1 MSPRLLLLPV
11 LAALLVGS
19 PALADTRRVA
29 VLVGNNVGSG
39 DRPPLRFAETD
50 AGKMARVLTELGD
63 VAPDDLF
70 LLQGKG
76 LAQLRDTLNLATR
89 RISSWRGEPGTRV
102 VLLFY
107 FSGHSDGVALEL
119 GRERL
124 TFTAL
129 REWLERTGAEVRLAV
144 VDSCRSGAL
153 LRAKGGT
160 PGPAFQIKL
169 ADDVASAGQVL
180 LTSSAEDE
188 VSLESKEIGGS
199 FFTHHLVSGLR
210 GAADASGDGQVTLTE
225 AYQYAFSC
233 TVTATSN
240 TFTGGQHPAYDYR
253 LSGQGDLVLT
263 QVHTPASALE
273 LPEGFERALLIQ
285 ILRDQILVELPAGA
299 PRKVAL
305 PPGEYAVKVW
315 RGGKLHRARVRVG
328 TGEAKQLRWE
338 ELPAEAGPTVAASAK
353 GEEPELEVPVPEVPV
368 QAEPVV
374 PFIEGAELTLGP
386 GVRGT
391 AALGGEL
398 MPLAHLSYSGRG
410 TLRLVAGLE
419 LGSLRVGE
427 IRETV
432 GQLSL
437 GLRWNVLGR
446 PGDRFQAYLGMAL
459 VGQLIH
465 QTSGA
470 QVIGW
475 LVSPGLGPWVGVR
488 WPLSDS
494 VLALA
499 EVHAPIT
506 LLKRQDGP
514 TSTQLIPSGRLGVAF
529 VLR

>member
-11 LAALLVGS
+11 LAALLAGS

-39 DRPPLRFAETD
+39 ERPPLRFAEAD

-63 VAPDDLF
+63 VAPEDLF

-76 LAQLRDTLNLATR
+76 LAQLRDTLALAAR
-89 RISSWRGEPGTRV
+89 RISSWRADPGTRV

-240 TFTGGQHPAYDYR
+240 TFTGGQHPAYDYQ
-253 LSGQGDLVLT
+253 LSGQGELVLT
-263 QVHTPASALE
+263 QVHTPGSALE

-285 ILRDQILVELPAGA
+285 VLRDQVLAELPAGA

-315 RGGKLHRARVRVG
+315 RGGKLHQARVRVS

-338 ELPAEAGPTVAASAK
+338 ELAAEAAPASVARAK
-353 GEEPELEVPVPEVPV
+353 GEAP
-368 QAEPVV
+368 AS
-374 PFIEGAELTLGP
+374 FIEGSELALGP
-386 GVRGT
+386 GVRAT
-391 AALGGEL
+391 VSLGGAL
-398 MPLAHLSYSGRG
+398 MPLAHLSYSGQG
-410 TLRLVAGLE
+410 PLRLVAGLE
-419 LGSLRVGE
+419 LGSLRSGAL
-427 IRETV
+427 RETV

-437 GLRWNVLGR
+437 GMRWGVLGK
-446 PGDRFQAYLGMAL
+446 PGERFQAYLGVAL

-465 QTSGA
+465 QSSGA

-475 LVSPGLGPWVGVR
+475 LVSPGLGPWAGVR

-494 VLALA
+494 LVALA
-499 EVHAPIT
+499 EVHAPLT
-506 LLKRQDGP
+506 LLKRQDG
-514 TSTQLIPSGRLGVAF
+514 SMSSQLLPSGRLGVAF